1 MPRDFHPGI
10 WSLLHHCRGLV
21 IGDKLERRNRL
32 ESAPLLKEKTPGE
45 RNFAVHVEHL
55 LSKIEAPEYRRL
67 CIETLVTLIAFV
79 DANPELKIND
89 YIVIDVVIGHAV
101 KVGWKETNPD
111 CDISDYESRKAAAW
125 NLFYHSSPVRCR
137 KWQLEALKNLSTT
150 TTDDEQ

>member
-1 MPRDFHPGI
+1 MLSDVEHAKAALHKEQLHLSGRVSWEAPAPLKQLEKGENWLQHRKRMGALQNVPRDFHPGI

-67 CIETLVTLIAFV
+67 CSPWVSSA
-79 DANPELKIND
+79 
-89 YIVIDVVIGHAV
+89 GAV
-101 KVGWKETNPD
+101 G
-111 CDISDYESRKAAAW
+111 AA
-125 NLFYHSSPVRCR
+125 S
-137 KWQLEALKNLSTT
+137 
-150 TTDDEQ
+150 